1 VACTEQSN
9 FFTIRSLPCFLFIFS
24 CPGHIAELA
33 ESLVH
38 CHTLG
43 CCQNRVRV
51 VIVTLLTSNFVYL
64 DDEAAAANF
73 LRLGNG
79 DHISNH
85 DATAYAA
92 K

>member
-1 VACTEQSN
+1 
-9 FFTIRSLPCFLFIFS
+9 
-24 CPGHIAELA
+24 
-33 ESLVH
+33 
-38 CHTLG
+38 
-43 CCQNRVRV
+43 

-79 DHISNH
+79 DHIANH